1 MDFVAWTR
9 AQSLL
14 TLGASFV
21 WNIVVARCYGEKVGK
36 IELCATLVISIGTIV
51 CVIFADHYTPN
62 YSLEDIRQL
71 YRTSRMLAYI
81 LIIPIVTLL
90 HILPVKYIRKH
101 NYLNDPVYKMAAAR
115 VECWCYA
122 GTAGIIG
129 AQAILF
135 AKQIMELLKSWSA
148 GEAIWAHW
156 EVYLSFSCQL
166 ACLEISVPE
175 CGLRLY
181 DALQLYPSQTY
192 WMIVGILGGFA
203 LWGELEEMDALSK
216 WMFFLGCLIS
226 LVGVVILSTRK
237 TNRGSSAGAAEASNA
252 KSSSTSTR
260 KDFEPSA
267 YSSVTGN
274 DTDDDAIELLST
286 RSSSSSF
293 DVVDRFHSLVRG
305 QR

>member
-1 MDFVAWTR
+1 MRTIANLNRSNAPSTQPMDGGVAILVTGSPVDFVAYGL
-9 AQSLL
+9 APQSLL
-14 TLGASFV
+14 TLLGALVLV

-156 EVYLSFSCQL
+156 EVYLIIL
-166 ACLEISVPE
+166 GVPAGLFGNLTYLNA
-175 CGLRLY
+175 GLRLY
-181 DALQLYPSQTY
+181 DALQFVPIYQTY

-203 LWGELEEMDALSK
+203 LWGELEEMDAALKMDVLLDASSR
-216 WMFFLGCLIS
+216 S
-226 LVGVVILSTRK
+226 LVLS
-237 TNRGSSAGAAEASNA
+237 
-252 KSSSTSTR
+252 
-260 KDFEPSA
+260 F
-267 YSSVTGN
+267 
-274 DTDDDAIELLST
+274 
-286 RSSSSSF
+286 
-293 DVVDRFHSLVRG
+293 
-305 QR
+305 